1 MRNWFDTLEVRER
14 LFVMVGGFVV
24 LCAVLF
30 FLVWMPTGHKLLSPQ
45 WSQTRRDEYGELVM
59 HSVGDSLFDFLL

>member
-30 FLVWMPTGHKLLSPQ
+30 FLVWMPLARGQATPS
-45 WSQTRRDEYGELVM
+45 TNANAR
-59 HSVGDSLFDFLL
+59 